1 MAAHPHTVPAPRR
14 PRAEEGGGVRPH
26 IVAVGDNVVDCYPQ
40 LGVMYPG
47 GNAVNVA
54 VNARRVG
61 GTASYIGAVGTDAA
75 GDLVLSALEREGV
88 DVSRVRVLPGPNAAA
103 TVQLVDGNR
112 EFVGGDVGVSRF
124 SVDADDL
131 DLIGGASIVH
141 TGECSMLEGDLER
154 IAARA
159 RVLSFDFSERDLEY
173 VQQLAHAVDVAILS
187 RPAFATQE
195 AIQLAM
201 TVAEWGPRIVA
212 ITMGG
217 RGALVLHDGVVS
229 PAAAGQAEIV
239 DTLGAG
245 DAFIARLLVGMA
257 LEEPFPALVAQATTY
272 ASSTCSSQ
280 GAFGHETPLHIDP
293 PQARESA
300 RQA

>member
-1 MAAHPHTVPAPRR
+1 MGANSHTVPAPRR
-14 PRAEEGGGVRPH
+14 PRAEEGGAARPL

-61 GTASYIGAVGTDAA
+61 AESAYIGAVGTDAA
-75 GDLVLSALEREGV
+75 GDLVRRSLQAEGV

-103 TVQLVDGNR
+103 TVQLVEGNR
-112 EFVGGDVGVSRF
+112 EFVGGDAGVSRF
-124 SVDADDL
+124 TVDAGDL
-131 DLIGGASIVH
+131 DLLAGASIVH
-141 TGECSMLEGDLER
+141 TGECSMLEGDLHR
-154 IAARA
+154 IADRA
-159 RVLSFDFSERDLEY
+159 RVLSFDFSERDLDY
-173 VQQLAHAVDVAILS
+173 VREHAPVVDVAILS
-187 RPAFATQE
+187 QPASATQE
-195 AIQLAM
+195 AVQLAM
-201 TVAEWGPRIVA
+201 TVAEWGPRVVA
-212 ITMGG
+212 ITMGS

-229 PAAAGQAEIV
+229 PAAAGHADVI

-257 LEEPFPALVAQATTY
+257 REEPFPALVANATSY

-280 GAFGHETPLHIDP
+280 GAFGYETPLHIDP